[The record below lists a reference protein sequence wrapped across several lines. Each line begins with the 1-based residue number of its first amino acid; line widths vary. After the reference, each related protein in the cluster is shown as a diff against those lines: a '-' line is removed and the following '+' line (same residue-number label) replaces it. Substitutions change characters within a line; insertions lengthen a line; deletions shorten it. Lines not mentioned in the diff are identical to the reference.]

1 MSRVTEVRIK
11 TLPRSGGV
19 LDLINILYEATNRNN
34 LQTREAMDS
43 HKPRRDG
50 GVNVILNVV
59 PNSLEVEQSE
69 DVATVNV

>member
-1 MSRVTEVRIK
+1 MTEVRIK
-11 TLPRSGGV
+11 TLPRSGEV
-19 LDLINILYEATNRNN
+19 LDLVNTLYEATNRNN
-34 LQTREAMDS
+34 LQTGDATDS

-59 PNSLEVEQSE
+59 PISLEVEQSE